1 MVALLYSF
9 VYAGKR
15 ANIRIPLFA
24 LAESCSRRCDVG
36 KRYLSVFCV
45 HLSLHV
51 YTCIVFER
59 RSIIALDTRSA
70 RMPNYF
76 YTCTNCQGNRGKNR
90 RQKRKIDKFHTCPYA
105 ATSYNAIMLEERVA
119 TSRIENFSL
128 LKNKYKNSSCTSF
141 FFSRFLPPDYLS
153 TIDKTIEIKQ
163 QGCERYAGQF
173 ARSKGIDR
181 RREDTK
187 ERSLRSYEMMVESAR
202 CTHDRTRERN
212 ERTKDERGEEVEEED
227 AGGCIPAR

>member
-1 MVALLYSF
+1 MLSIQGALECQIIS
-9 VYAGKR
+9 
-15 ANIRIPLFA
+15 IR
-24 LAESCSRRCDVG
+24 VQ
-36 KRYLSVFCV
+36 
-45 HLSLHV
+45 
-51 YTCIVFER
+51 IVKVIGGR
-59 RSIIALDTRSA
+59 I
-70 RMPNYF
+70 
-76 YTCTNCQGNRGKNR
+76 G

-187 ERSLRSYEMMVESAR
+187 ERSLRSYEMMVEYAR
-202 CTHDRTRERN
+202 SN
-212 ERTKDERGEEVEEED
+212 ERKKRKDERR
-227 AGGCIPAR
+227 AW